1 MASRG
6 FSSSNSNGTT
16 HVVDKVTQRKLTGA
30 MVWLNIAMVV
40 ILCLVLALGS
50 LYLDLKTAEG
60 TNKVMNK
67 KISSLKYQYEIY
79 CRKED

>member
-1 MASRG
+1 
-6 FSSSNSNGTT
+6 
-16 HVVDKVTQRKLTGA
+16 
-30 MVWLNIAMVV
+30 MVWLNMAMVV

-60 TNKVMNK
+60 ANKVMNK
-67 KISSLKYQYEIY
+67 KISSLKHQYEIY

>member
-1 MASRG
+1 M
-6 FSSSNSNGTT
+6 
-16 HVVDKVTQRKLTGA
+16 VDKVTQRRLTGA

-60 TNKVMNK
+60 ANKVMNK